1 MADTLFDFGVS
12 LDTSGATKS
21 IKDFSNASQKSIDDI
36 IDSVGDIE
44 TTLNGIKVPTKSIEK
59 LGDEFDKT
67 AKLAKKS
74 VDEQKNALAQLIV
87 TGKKGTAEFTK
98 LETEL
103 KANIKQAHDLEKTLD
118 DLSDTY
124 EIKLDVKGDTG
135 IFDRLKASSGDFVKG
150 ALLGGGVLGVLGGIG
165 TGLTKIFEVGLE
177 ADQAMAKL
185 SATTGKTGA
194 DADALRGVA
203 ENLFVQGFGDN
214 LGGAIDSVA
223 KMDVAL
229 KGLATPAEIEKIAPI
244 FAGIAQTTGQDI
256 DEITAK
262 SRTFI
267 QNYKGDVVDAVNTIA
282 AVSQLGAN
290 AQEDVFDTFDEYS
303 NLAMDAGFSMQ
314 QFSQFLI
321 EGVQAGARDTDKL
334 ADALKEANIRI
345 KAGDYGTA
353 FNDLAKGASSAE
365 KVYVD
370 KINSILKQA
379 EDGSINISEALG
391 LSGDEIQKGV
401 DAGVI
406 SRSLQDKLAVAI
418 AGTPTEDIG
427 TALFTDLLAG
437 LNNSDA
443 EKTLSESAKKAAELY
458 GEVFAGSGQ
467 GFEGLQ
473 RSLTVLAGDLGDL
486 LLPVLNLVG
495 SLLKDV
501 LADVSPLVNELI
513 GSLLPIIS
521 SVMEILAP
529 IIKSTSELL
538 LPIIT
543 KVVGFVAK
551 LAETLVPIVNSILP
565 PLFDVLITIA
575 DAVLQ
580 VFDAFQPLID
590 VALAQLVELMPDIN
604 KILMSFADVLKL
616 TLPIALKALIPL
628 IEFFINNMVFM
639 YQVFGAGIKAAVNF
653 GANLYEAV
661 TKKFM
666 QVSEWV
672 GKVVDKIG
680 KFFGVTNE
688 TAKATKKLGEET
700 AKSNLALDKNGNIVS
715 NATGQM
721 SELNQQIGLT
731 PKAFGSATGAI
742 SGTSAATKKLAADA
756 LDAEQ
761 RLKALNKTNLE
772 APKGAIDI
780 SGGGRSNDYG
790 QMLADA
796 KQVFAYF
803 EAEAAQT
810 NVDALTI
817 SLNALGQVD
826 LVGLYEQLGNID
838 FGSIFD
844 DLDTADIEEFANAI
858 VSVGASIGSNMD
870 DLINHTGDTLDKLA
884 LVLLDSLQ
892 KLVPV
897 LVLDVL
903 AAYIA
908 ANPIAG
914 AFAAAGV
921 TILLTGALSAAKSAV
936 GAEDGGQITASYNKK
951 AGRTDTIPMMLAPNE
966 FVVNAK
972 ATQSGN
978 NLALLKAINAGKDIS
993 TQFVGENGMI
1003 PQIGL
1008 SSSLNKLSQAGGI
1021 STVNNNRTAIMDTSR
1036 LEKKLD
1042 IIAAK
1047 IQHQEVSIVD
1057 RGRVEIS
1064 DKRTIYRKQSIYR

>member
-244 FAGIAQTTGQDI
+244 FAGIAKTTGQDI

-290 AQEDVFDTFDEYS
+290 AQEDVFDTLDEYS
-303 NLAMDAGFSMQ
+303 NLALNAGLSMQ
-314 QFSQFLI
+314 EFSGFIISGMQ
-321 EGVQAGARDTDKL
+321 QGARDTDKL
-334 ADALKEANIRI
+334 ADAIKETGIRI
-345 KAGDYGTA
+345 KAGDYATA
-353 FNDLAKGASSAE
+353 FDAISAGATGAE
-365 KVYVD
+365 KVYSD
-370 KINSILKQA
+370 KIKSILAQA
-379 EDGSINISEALG
+379 EAGTISIADAMA
-391 LSGDEIQKGV
+391 LSGDEIEKGV
-401 DAGVI
+401 KAGEI
-406 SRSLQDKLAVAI
+406 SKALEAKLVVAI
-418 AGTPTEDIG
+418 AGTPAEDIG
-427 TALFTDLLAG
+427 ESLFANLMAG
-437 LNNSDA
+437 MNDVDPA
-443 EKTLSESAKKAAELY
+443 ELTESAKKAAALY
-458 GEVFAGSGQ
+458 SDVFASSGQ

-473 RSLTVLAGDLGDL
+473 RTLTVLAGDLGEL
-486 LLPVLNLVG
+486 LIPVLNLV
-495 SLLKDV
+495 SALLKDV
-501 LADVSPLVNELI
+501 LKDVQPLVEELLK
-513 GSLLPIIS
+513 SLLPIIS
-521 SVMEILAP
+521 SVMEILMP
-529 IIKSTSELL
+529 IIGSLSELL

-616 TLPIALKALIPL
+616 TLPIALKVLIPL

-796 KQVFAYF
+796 KQAFADF
-803 EAEAAQT
+803 EAETAQT